1 MSKKTANIIIVETSG
16 IIYEGL
22 FGILT
27 NTGQSFTIHP
37 ADSLSELE
45 KLNLKSKADV
55 ILINPLLIQNQLK
68 HFLSLKRELKETHWV
83 GIAYSLI
90 DPQISSELDDVVNI
104 NDSPEKIMS
113 TIHRQLLSEQFAG
126 SRIQQ
131 QEVLTDRETDV
142 LKLLVS
148 GNANK
153 EIADRLNISTHTV
166 ISHRK
171 NISQK
176 TGIKSVSGLT
186 IYAVVNNLIKLDNYR
201 E

>member
-1 MSKKTANIIIVETSG
+1 MSKKVSKIIIVETSG

-22 FGILT
+22 LSILT
-27 NTGQSFTIHP
+27 NTGQSFSIHP
-37 ADSLSELE
+37 ADNLIELE
-45 KLNLKSKADV
+45 RLNLRNRADM
-55 ILINPLLIQNQLK
+55 ILINPVLIQNQEK
-68 HFLSLKRELKETHWV
+68 HFLSLKRELTGVRWI

-90 DPQISSELDDVVNI
+90 DPRVSSELDDVVNI
-104 NDSPEKIMS
+104 NDSPEKIAA
-113 TIHRQLLSEQFAG
+113 TIHRQLLTEQPAG
-126 SRIQQ
+126 GGIQQ

-153 EIADRLNISTHTV
+153 EIADKLNISTHTV

-186 IYAVVNNLIKLDNYR
+186 IYAVLNNIIKLDNYR

>member
-1 MSKKTANIIIVETSG
+1 MSKKAASIIIVETSA

-27 NTGQSFTIHP
+27 NTGHSFSIHQ
-37 ADSLSELE
+37 AENLIELE
-45 KLNLKSKADV
+45 RLNIKSRADI
-55 ILINPLLIQNQLK
+55 ILINPVLIQNQEK
-68 HFLSLKRELKETHWV
+68 HFISLKRELAGVRWI

-90 DPQISSELDDVVNI
+90 DHRVSSELDDVVNI
-104 NDSPEKIMS
+104 NDSPEKITT
-113 TIHRQLLSEQFAG
+113 TIHRQLLAEPPAG
-126 SRIQQ
+126 SGIQQ
-131 QEVLTDRETDV
+131 QEALTERETDV

-153 EIADRLNISTHTV
+153 EIADKLNISTHTV

-186 IYAVVNNLIKLDNYR
+186 IYAVINNIIKLDNYR

>member
-1 MSKKTANIIIVETSG
+1 
-16 IIYEGL
+16 
-22 FGILT
+22 
-27 NTGQSFTIHP
+27 
-37 ADSLSELE
+37 SLSELE

-55 ILINPLLIQNQLK
+55 VLINPLLIQNQLK

-90 DPQISSELDDVVNI
+90 DQQISSELDDVVNI
-104 NDSPEKIMS
+104 NDSPEKITS

-126 SRIQQ
+126 SRVQQ

>member
-1 MSKKTANIIIVETSG
+1 MSKKVANIIIVETSG

-22 FGILT
+22 FSILT
-27 NTGQSFTIHP
+27 NTGHSFTIHP
-37 ADSLSELE
+37 AENLLELE
-45 KLNLKSKADV
+45 RLNLKNRADL
-55 ILINPLLIQNQLK
+55 ILINPLLIQNLVKQ
-68 HFLSLKRELKETHWV
+68 FLSLKRELTGVHWI

-90 DPQISSELDDVVNI
+90 DPRVTSELDDVINI
-104 NDSPEKIMS
+104 NDSPEKITK
-113 TIHRQLLSEQFAG
+113 TIHRQLLVEQTVGAG
-126 SRIQQ
+126 IQQ

-142 LKLLVS
+142 LKLIVS

-153 EIADRLNISTHTV
+153 EIADKLNISTHTV

-186 IYAVVNNLIKLDNYR
+186 IYAVLNNIIKLDNYR